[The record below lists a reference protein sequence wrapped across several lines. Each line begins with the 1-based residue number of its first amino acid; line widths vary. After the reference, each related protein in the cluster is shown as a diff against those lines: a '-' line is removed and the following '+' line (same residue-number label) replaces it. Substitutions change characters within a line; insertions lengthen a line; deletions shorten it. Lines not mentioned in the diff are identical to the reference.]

1 MIKEDPVVHKDP
13 VINKGEKKI
22 AATFPYKII
31 VTMVILTIILCGG
44 IAWYVWGSYRE
55 VRDNQPRYLRI
66 QELNGT
72 ITHLDEV
79 LTMSVRLWAVTGEE
93 RWEQRYLKHEPQ
105 LTTAVQEVQ
114 RLAPSSYATASNTI
128 ETATTELIQMNRRA
142 FNLAHQ
148 GKSSEAVELLLGE
161 EYEREKRQ
169 YSEGLQQMARDLQ
182 QEVAA
187 FHTQQRNQV
196 LQMSWIIIGI
206 LVLLLIVWGA
216 TLNMVRRYIDERK
229 KSEAAFAKT
238 NRELIAK
245 EEESKTFLHGV
256 SHDLRSP
263 VTGILGFLSE
273 LDYTRE
279 EIRIV
284 LLEPPSADTHARCLT
299 LVDEQLGEMIR
310 FIRSSAERL
319 NHLLEALL
327 RLSRTGKIESH
338 PEAVEINPLIERIL
352 NTLQGTIAKS
362 GATINAAELP
372 PALGDPTMIEQIF
385 ANLIGNA
392 LKYLDPKRP
401 GVITIGHGSVESGSV
416 RQKDMALTPGM
427 QLYFVKDNG
436 LGIPAHAM
444 PKLFQVFQ
452 RFHPGVAA
460 GEGVGLTIVRRAVE
474 RHGGRVWCESVEGAG
489 SVFFVELPVVN

>member
-93 RWEQRYLKHEPQ
+93 RLEQRYLKHVPQ

-216 TLNMVRRYIDERK
+216 TLN
-229 KSEAAFAKT
+229 
-238 NRELIAK
+238 
-245 EEESKTFLHGV
+245 
-256 SHDLRSP
+256 
-263 VTGILGFLSE
+263 
-273 LDYTRE
+273 
-279 EIRIV
+279 
-284 LLEPPSADTHARCLT
+284 
-299 LVDEQLGEMIR
+299 
-310 FIRSSAERL
+310 
-319 NHLLEALL
+319 
-327 RLSRTGKIESH
+327 
-338 PEAVEINPLIERIL
+338 
-352 NTLQGTIAKS
+352 
-362 GATINAAELP
+362 
-372 PALGDPTMIEQIF
+372 IF
-385 ANLIGNA
+385 W
-392 LKYLDPKRP
+392 
-401 GVITIGHGSVESGSV
+401 GHG
-416 RQKDMALTPGM
+416 
-427 QLYFVKDNG
+427 G
-436 LGIPAHAM
+436 LQP
-444 PKLFQVFQ
+444 
-452 RFHPGVAA
+452 
-460 GEGVGLTIVRRAVE
+460 
-474 RHGGRVWCESVEGAG
+474 
-489 SVFFVELPVVN
+489 